1 MNNLRV
7 CWDKIGFGDYRI
19 LQDREQ
25 FSYGIDAVLLADFA
39 SRYINEKKN
48 STEGIAVDLGTG
60 TGVIPLIL
68 AHKTR
73 LEKIIG
79 LDIEK
84 YFVKLAKQSAVK
96 NGLDKRVFYEVCDVR
111 EYDCL
116 DFSNVLGVH
125 NINSSGNSNTNIHI
139 DGNRN
144 GNENENT
151 NIHIDSNCNGNDNT
165 NIHIG
170 SNCNGNENINSNIDS
185 NRSDNTNSNSEIR
198 DCRRLECDFVLCNP
212 PYFRSNAS
220 IPSRNS
226 IKDVARREIKGSLRD
241 FCFFASNIL
250 KRGGEF
256 YLIHKPE
263 RLIDVFASLRD
274 ACLEPRDIR
283 MVSSTVSGEP
293 KFVLVRSIKNG
304 GENLRFMKPLTIYE
318 NDGHYTKEILKI
330 YERVY

>member
-144 GNENENT
+144 GNEN
-151 NIHIDSNCNGNDNT
+151 
-165 NIHIG
+165 
-170 SNCNGNENINSNIDS
+170 INSNIDS

-226 IKDVARREIKGSLRD
+226 IKDVARREITGSLGE

-274 ACLEPRDIR
+274 ARLEPRDIR

-330 YERVY
+330 YEREY

>member
-1 MNNLRV
+1 MNDNDARV
-7 CWDKIGFGDYRI
+7 CWDKIGFGDYSI

-39 SRYINEKKN
+39 TSFINEKKKKKN

-73 LEKIIG
+73 LDAIIG
-79 LDIEK
+79 LDIEE
-84 YFVKLAKQSAVK
+84 YFVKLAKQSALK

-111 EYDCL
+111 DHDCL
-116 DFSNVLGVH
+116 DFSNVLGIH
-125 NINSSGNSNTNIHI
+125 NINKSGNSDTNSDI
-139 DGNRN
+139 D
-144 GNENENT
+144 
-151 NIHIDSNCNGNDNT
+151 
-165 NIHIG
+165 

-185 NRSDNTNSNSEIR
+185 NGNDNTNSNSEIR
-198 DCRRLECDFVLCNP
+198 DSSRLECDFVLCNP
-212 PYFRSNAS
+212 PYFKSNAS

-274 ACLEPRDIR
+274 ACLEPRGIR

-293 KFVLVRSIKNG
+293 KFVLVRSIKDG
-304 GENLRFMKPLTIYE
+304 GENLRFMKPLVIYE
-318 NDGHYTKEILKI
+318 NDGNYTKEILKI
-330 YERVY
+330 YEREY

>member
-1 MNNLRV
+1 MNDNDARV
-7 CWDKIGFGDYRI
+7 CWDKIGFGDYGI

-39 SRYINEKKN
+39 TSFINEKKN

-68 AHKTR
+68 AHKTS
-73 LEKIIG
+73 LDKIIG

-96 NGLDKRVFYEVCDVR
+96 NGLNKRVFYEVCDVR

-116 DFSNVLGVH
+116 DFSNVLGIH
-125 NINSSGNSNTNIHI
+125 NINISGNSDTNS
-139 DGNRN
+139 D
-144 GNENENT
+144 
-151 NIHIDSNCNGNDNT
+151 IDSNCNGNDNT

-170 SNCNGNENINSNIDS
+170 SNCNGN
-185 NRSDNTNSNSEIR
+185 DNTNSNSEIR
-198 DCRRLECDFVLCNP
+198 DSSRLECDFVLCNP
-212 PYFRSNAS
+212 PYFKSNAS

-283 MVSSTVSGEP
+283 MVSSTVRGEP

-304 GENLRFMKPLTIYE
+304 GENLRFMRPLVIYE
-318 NDGHYTKEILKI
+318 NDGNYTQEILKI
-330 YERVY
+330 YEREY

>member
-1 MNNLRV
+1 MNDNDARV
-7 CWDKIGFGDYRI
+7 CWDKIGFGDYSI

-39 SRYINEKKN
+39 ASFINKKKN
-48 STEGIAVDLGTG
+48 PAEGIAVDLGTG

-73 LEKIIG
+73 LDKIIG

-111 EYDCL
+111 EHDCL
-116 DFSNVLGVH
+116 DFSNVLGIH
-125 NINSSGNSNTNIHI
+125 NINKSGNSDTNS
-139 DGNRN
+139 D
-144 GNENENT
+144 
-151 NIHIDSNCNGNDNT
+151 IDSNCDGN
-165 NIHIG
+165 
-170 SNCNGNENINSNIDS
+170 
-185 NRSDNTNSNSEIR
+185 DNTNSNSEIC
-198 DCRRLECDFVLCNP
+198 DSYRLGCDFVLCNP
-212 PYFRSNAS
+212 PYFKSNAS

-250 KRGGEF
+250 KSGGEF

-274 ACLEPRDIR
+274 ACLEPRGIR

-293 KFVLVRSIKNG
+293 KFVLVRSIKDG
-304 GENLRFMKPLTIYE
+304 GENLRFMKPLVIYE
-318 NDGHYTKEILKI
+318 NDGNYTKEILKI
-330 YERVY
+330 YEREY

>member
-1 MNNLRV
+1 MNDNDARV
-7 CWDKIGFGDYRI
+7 CWDKIGFGDYSI

-39 SRYINEKKN
+39 ANFINQKKN
-48 STEGIAVDLGTG
+48 SAEGIAVDLGTG

-73 LEKIIG
+73 LDAIIG
-79 LDIEK
+79 LDIEE
-84 YFVKLAKQSAVK
+84 YFVKLAKQSALK

-111 EYDCL
+111 QHDCL
-116 DFSNVLGVH
+116 DFTNIQGVH
-125 NINSSGNSNTNIHI
+125 NINSSGNSDTNS
-139 DGNRN
+139 D
-144 GNENENT
+144 
-151 NIHIDSNCNGNDNT
+151 IDSNCNGNDNT
-165 NIHIG
+165 N
-170 SNCNGNENINSNIDS
+170 
-185 NRSDNTNSNSEIR
+185 SNSEIL

-212 PYFRSNAS
+212 PYFKSNAS

-263 RLIDVFASLRD
+263 RLIDVFASIRD

-283 MVSSTVSGEP
+283 MVSSKISGEP
-293 KFVLVRSIKNG
+293 KFVLIRSIKNG
-304 GENLRFMKPLTIYE
+304 GENLRFMKPLVIYE
-318 NDGHYTKEILKI
+318 NDGNYTQEILKI

>member
-1 MNNLRV
+1 MNDNDVRV
-7 CWDKIGFGDYRI
+7 CWDKIGFGDYGI
-19 LQDREQ
+19 LQDRGQ

-39 SRYINEKKN
+39 TSFINEKKN

-68 AHKTR
+68 AHKTS
-73 LEKIIG
+73 LDKIIG

-111 EYDCL
+111 EHDCL
-116 DFSNVLGVH
+116 DFSNVLDIN
-125 NINSSGNSNTNIHI
+125 NINKSGNSDTNS
-139 DGNRN
+139 D
-144 GNENENT
+144 
-151 NIHIDSNCNGNDNT
+151 IDSNCNGNDNT

-170 SNCNGNENINSNIDS
+170 SNCNGNDS
-185 NRSDNTNSNSEIR
+185 TNSNSEIR
-198 DCRRLECDFVLCNP
+198 DSSRLECDFVLCNP
-212 PYFRSNAS
+212 PYFKSNAS

-283 MVSSTVSGEP
+283 MVSSTVNGEP

-304 GENLRFMKPLTIYE
+304 GENLRFMKPLVIYE
-318 NDGHYTKEILKI
+318 NDGNYTQEILKI

>member
-1 MNNLRV
+1 MNDNDARV
-7 CWDKIGFGDYRI
+7 CWDKIGFSDYSI

-39 SRYINEKKN
+39 TSFINEKKN

-79 LDIEK
+79 LDIES
-84 YFVKLAKQSAVK
+84 YFVNLAKQSAVK

-111 EYDCL
+111 EHDCL
-116 DFSNVLGVH
+116 DFSNVLGIH

-144 GNENENT
+144 GN
-151 NIHIDSNCNGNDNT
+151 
-165 NIHIG
+165 
-170 SNCNGNENINSNIDS
+170 
-185 NRSDNTNSNSEIR
+185 DNTNSNSEIR
-198 DCRRLECDFVLCNP
+198 DSSRLECDFVLCNP
-212 PYFRSNAS
+212 PYFKSNAS

-283 MVSSTVSGEP
+283 MVSSTMSGEP
-293 KFVLVRSIKNG
+293 KFVLVRSIKDG
-304 GENLRFMKPLTIYE
+304 GENLRFMKPLTIYG

-330 YERVY
+330 YEREY

>member
-1 MNNLRV
+1 MNDNDARV
-7 CWDKIGFGDYRI
+7 CWDKIGFGDYGI

-25 FSYGIDAVLLADFA
+25 ISYGIDAVLLADFA
-39 SRYINEKKN
+39 TSFINEKKN
-48 STEGIAVDLGTG
+48 STEGIAFDLGTG

-68 AHKTR
+68 AHKTS
-73 LEKIIG
+73 LNKIIG

-84 YFVKLAKQSAVK
+84 YFVKLAKQSALK

-111 EYDCL
+111 DHDCL
-116 DFSNVLGVH
+116 DFSNVLGIH
-125 NINSSGNSNTNIHI
+125 NINKSGNSDTNS
-139 DGNRN
+139 D
-144 GNENENT
+144 
-151 NIHIDSNCNGNDNT
+151 IDSNCNGNDNT
-165 NIHIG
+165 N
-170 SNCNGNENINSNIDS
+170 
-185 NRSDNTNSNSEIR
+185 SNSEIR
-198 DCRRLECDFVLCNP
+198 DSSRLECDFVLCNP
-212 PYFRSNAS
+212 PYFKSNAS

-283 MVSSTVSGEP
+283 MVSSTVNGEP

-304 GENLRFMKPLTIYE
+304 GENLRFMKPLVIYE
-318 NDGHYTKEILKI
+318 NDGNYTQEILKI

>member
-1 MNNLRV
+1 MNDNDVRV
-7 CWDKIGFGDYRI
+7 CWDKIGFGDYSI

-39 SRYINEKKN
+39 ANFINEKKK

-68 AHKTR
+68 AHKTS
-73 LEKIIG
+73 LDKIIG

-84 YFVKLAKQSAVK
+84 YFVKLAKKSAVK

-111 EYDCL
+111 ENKGL
-116 DFSNVLGVH
+116 DF
-125 NINSSGNSNTNIHI
+125 TNAPEFR
-139 DGNRN
+139 DSEMLNR
-144 GNENENT
+144 
-151 NIHIDSNCNGNDNT
+151 HS
-165 NIHIG
+165 
-170 SNCNGNENINSNIDS
+170 
-185 NRSDNTNSNSEIR
+185 
-198 DCRRLECDFVLCNP
+198 LQCDFVLCNP
-212 PYFRSNAS
+212 PYFKSNAS
-220 IPSRNS
+220 IPSMNS
-226 IKDVARREIKGSLRD
+226 IKDAARREIKGSLSD

-250 KRGGEF
+250 KRGAEF

-283 MVSSTVSGEP
+283 MVSSNISGEP

-304 GENLRFMKPLTIYE
+304 GENLRFMRPMVIYE
-318 NDGHYTKEILKI
+318 NDGNYTQEILKI
-330 YERVY
+330 YERV

>member
-1 MNNLRV
+1 MNDNDVRV
-7 CWDKIGFGDYRI
+7 CWDKIGFGDYSI

-39 SRYINEKKN
+39 TSFINEKKN

-68 AHKTR
+68 AHKTS
-73 LEKIIG
+73 LNKIIG
-79 LDIEK
+79 LDIEE
-84 YFVKLAKQSAVK
+84 YFVKLARQSALK

-111 EYDCL
+111 EHDCL
-116 DFSNVLGVH
+116 DFSNVLGIH
-125 NINSSGNSNTNIHI
+125 NINKSGNSDTNS
-139 DGNRN
+139 D
-144 GNENENT
+144 
-151 NIHIDSNCNGNDNT
+151 IDSNCNGNDNS

-185 NRSDNTNSNSEIR
+185 NGNDNTNSNSEIR
-198 DCRRLECDFVLCNP
+198 DSSRLECDFVLCNP
-212 PYFRSNAS
+212 PYFKSNAS

-330 YERVY
+330 YEREY

>member
-1 MNNLRV
+1 MNDNDARV
-7 CWDKIGFGDYRI
+7 CWDKIGFGDYSI

-39 SRYINEKKN
+39 ASFINKKKN
-48 STEGIAVDLGTG
+48 PAEGIAVDLGTG

-73 LEKIIG
+73 LDKIIG

-111 EYDCL
+111 EHKNF
-116 DFSNVLGVH
+116 DF
-125 NINSSGNSNTNIHI
+125 TNLQGI
-139 DGNRN
+139 
-144 GNENENT
+144 
-151 NIHIDSNCNGNDNT
+151 SNCETLDR
-165 NIHIG
+165 H
-170 SNCNGNENINSNIDS
+170 
-185 NRSDNTNSNSEIR
+185 
-198 DCRRLECDFVLCNP
+198 RLECDFVLCNP
-212 PYFRSNAS
+212 PYFKSNAS

-283 MVSSTVSGEP
+283 MVSSNIGGEP
-293 KFVLVRSIKNG
+293 KVVLVRSIKDG
-304 GENLRFMKPLTIYE
+304 GENLRFMKPLVIYA
-318 NDGHYTKEILKI
+318 NDGNYTQEILKI
-330 YERVY
+330 YEREY

>member
-1 MNNLRV
+1 MNDNDARV
-7 CWDKIGFGDYRI
+7 CWDKIGFGDYGI

-39 SRYINEKKN
+39 TSFINEKKN

-68 AHKTR
+68 AHKTS
-73 LEKIIG
+73 LDKIIG

-116 DFSNVLGVH
+116 DFSSVLGIH
-125 NINSSGNSNTNIHI
+125 NINKSVNS
-139 DGNRN
+139 D
-144 GNENENT
+144 
-151 NIHIDSNCNGNDNT
+151 IDSNCNGNDNDNT

-170 SNCNGNENINSNIDS
+170 SNCNGNDNI
-185 NRSDNTNSNSEIR
+185 NSNSEIR
-198 DCRRLECDFVLCNP
+198 DSSRLECDFVLCNP
-212 PYFRSNAS
+212 PYFKSNAS

-263 RLIDVFASLRD
+263 RLIDVFASLRE
-274 ACLEPRDIR
+274 ARLEPRDIR
-283 MVSSTVSGEP
+283 MVSSTVNGEP
-293 KFVLVRSIKNG
+293 KFVLVRSIKDG
-304 GENLRFMKPLTIYE
+304 GENLRFMKPLVIYE
-318 NDGHYTKEILKI
+318 NDGNYTQEILKI

>member
-1 MNNLRV
+1 MNDNDARV
-7 CWDKIGFGDYRI
+7 CWDKIGFGDYGI
-19 LQDREQ
+19 LQDRGQ

-39 SRYINEKKN
+39 TSFINEKKN

-68 AHKTR
+68 AHKTS
-73 LEKIIG
+73 LDKIIG

-111 EYDCL
+111 EHDCL
-116 DFSNVLGVH
+116 DFSNVLDIN
-125 NINSSGNSNTNIHI
+125 NINKSGNSDTNS
-139 DGNRN
+139 D
-144 GNENENT
+144 
-151 NIHIDSNCNGNDNT
+151 IDSNCNGNDN
-165 NIHIG
+165 I
-170 SNCNGNENINSNIDS
+170 
-185 NRSDNTNSNSEIR
+185 NSNSEIR
-198 DCRRLECDFVLCNP
+198 DSSRLECDFVLCNP
-212 PYFRSNAS
+212 PYFKSNAS

-263 RLIDVFASLRD
+263 RLIDVFASLRE
-274 ACLEPRDIR
+274 ARLEPRDIR
-283 MVSSTVSGEP
+283 MVSSTVNGEP
-293 KFVLVRSIKNG
+293 KFVLVRSIKDG
-304 GENLRFMKPLTIYE
+304 GENLRFMKPLVIYE
-318 NDGHYTKEILKI
+318 NDGNYTKEILKI

>member
-1 MNNLRV
+1 MNDNDARV
-7 CWDKIGFGDYRI
+7 CWDKIGFGDYSI

-39 SRYINEKKN
+39 ANFINQKKN
-48 STEGIAVDLGTG
+48 SAEGIAVDLGTG

-68 AHKTR
+68 AHKTS
-73 LEKIIG
+73 LDKTIG

-84 YFVKLAKQSAVK
+84 YFVKLAKQSALK

-111 EYDCL
+111 EHDCL
-116 DFSNVLGVH
+116 DFSNVLGIH
-125 NINSSGNSNTNIHI
+125 NINKSGNSDTNSDI
-139 DGNRN
+139 D
-144 GNENENT
+144 
-151 NIHIDSNCNGNDNT
+151 
-165 NIHIG
+165 

-185 NRSDNTNSNSEIR
+185 NGNDNTNSNSEIR
-198 DCRRLECDFVLCNP
+198 DSSSLECDFVLCNP
-212 PYFRSNAS
+212 PYFKSNAS

-293 KFVLVRSIKNG
+293 KFVLVRSIKDG
-304 GENLRFMKPLTIYE
+304 GENLRFMKPLVIYE
-318 NDGHYTKEILKI
+318 NDGNYTKEILKI